1 MKRIFFIKPLIEKLR
16 SQTPPKVSYRKARSH
31 GIYKAYSGGRFHP
44 KDEGITVEFY
54 KSEEVDPR
62 NLTDHDAQLA
72 GILTAKELLKLFKHW
87 YGDVPAKMYRN
98 WLRIVENAQ
107 SSESEN

>member
-16 SQTPPKVSYRKARSH
+16 SQTPPKVSYRNARKH
-31 GIYKAYSGGRFHP
+31 GIYKVYSGGRFHP

-54 KSEEVDPR
+54 KSEEVDPC

-72 GILTAKELLKLFKHW
+72 GIPTAEKLLKLFRRW
-87 YGDVPAKMYRN
+87 YGDVPTKMYRN
-98 WLRIVENAQ
+98 WLRVVEDA
-107 SSESEN
+107 